1 MNEFNSFNFRDTT
14 LWGYCVICGFG
25 GGPFMFTAELPEAER
40 EDQCAFLNCCCF
52 QSNVRKTEETRLR
65 CVVII
70 HHFFL
75 LL

>member
-1 MNEFNSFNFRDTT
+1 
-14 LWGYCVICGFG
+14 
-25 GGPFMFTAELPEAER
+25 MFTAELPEAER
-40 EDQCAFLNCCCF
+40 EDQCAFLNRRCF
-52 QSNVRKTEETRLR
+52 QSNVHKTEETRLR